1 MWPRRE
7 PNLTAELAA
16 MREHLRKLEAREGMW
31 PLPACRVYNDAN
43 LPTLTGVLTAL
54 TFNSERY
61 DTDDMHSVLA
71 NTNRITFNTAGIY
84 AVVAQVNW
92 ETQTP
97 PVGRRWVGI
106 QLNGVTYI
114 TQFEVAAEVVD
125 GRFNISFPTHYEF
138 AATDWIQVMVFH
150 TAGIALNVQSNAN
163 YSPEFSA
170 ARIA

>member
-61 DTDDMHSVLA
+61 DTDNMHSMVA
-71 NTNRITFNTAGIY
+71 NTERITFNTAGVY

-97 PVGRRWVGI
+97 PVGRRFAGI
-106 QLNGVTYI
+106 RLNGATYI
-114 TQFEVAAEVVD
+114 AQFEVAPEAAD
-125 GRFNISFPTHYEF
+125 GRFNISFPTKYEF
-138 AATDWIQVMVFH
+138 SVADYIELLVFQ
-150 TAGIALNVQSNAN
+150 TSGGGLNIQSNAN